1 MGEKNGRDAR
11 SIVLTLTL
19 TSNRKILHKKYRT
32 HVLTSNPTYSYQV
45 TKVKL
50 IENPRLMKKIMRYNK
65 KQEHASQYS
74 QMDAEDIEDEDDAVY
89 MAE

>member
-1 MGEKNGRDAR
+1 M
-11 SIVLTLTL
+11 
-19 TSNRKILHKKYRT
+19 
-32 HVLTSNPTYSYQV
+32 
-45 TKVKL
+45 KL